1 MRRGSSAHCRAVLGG
16 AASITVACLLSP
28 GQVRAYDVSAPA
40 ILQDFESSYLSIEN
54 KLPDLQA
61 AGFGQVYLPPPGLT
75 TNGLSV
81 GYDVYDR
88 FNLGTAAQPTL
99 YGTQNEFA
107 QVVKD
112 VHQIGGNVY
121 ADLLWNSSGE
131 MNLGT
136 SGFAASGGYP
146 GLAVT
151 LQDTNPNAPGYNTQG
166 INDVDGDYHSAYD
179 SSTYGQRVAGLDDI
193 AQEKQYYFIR
203 NPTTAGNPLNIPAGT
218 TPWNGYL
225 ANVPTASNAQF
236 YPDLSGTSQTLYDAG
251 TGQTFTRY
259 NFNTANPLSGTAVAE
274 DAQGYLERYAQWMV
288 QVLGVDG
295 FRVDAAKNMEPSVL
309 NYLDQAVYNAS
320 NRTLLNGQRQQIFS
334 FSEVYDSSFATNQA
348 YIAKPNPSAPAN
360 EVQSDRDVEDYP
372 LYFAMAANLTSS
384 TSSNNWYN
392 VYQASID
399 VNDDGLMN
407 GSQGVKFVSNQDVT
421 APALSNVA
429 SAYTLM
435 LPGNAMVYYN
445 GRNFNNES
453 QSSSGGEF
461 PEGGGNDP
469 FNSRGDALGGPYG
482 NTITTLVDLR
492 NRYGRGDYHVDFI
505 SQNFFAFERQNSAL
519 VMLSNSSTPGFDSET
534 FATKFPAG
542 TYLLEQTGNA
552 GGSYSDPNGDIPKL
566 LIVGANGVVN
576 ARFLNNATYTKG
588 GGSTYSTGDGDLVYG
603 LPTPQSQN
611 GIVVTNV
618 SSVMAGNTFSTSA
631 SNTNQN
637 YQNGTER
644 FANVDVVTAPTF
656 QIQLSTQPAYLL
668 GNTAY
673 HDFDADGD
681 NALFKVD
688 DGSVILNGDAALDNT
703 TPGTTSYG
711 YQAFRTASTPGYGNI
726 ANGYNG
732 YYAQS
737 INTAGLSIGYHYL
750 STIAYRHSDDTTAPP
765 VYTDWSQTIYVDR
778 GTPSSTIA
786 SFAPF
791 ASSAGTYE
799 NRQLVINNTDTT
811 ASSEYVFLNLPAG
824 LTTSQILQM
833 VSTGNVKVDGVTYT
847 GGAAGQIDQNEFAYG
862 FNNIPNGNNEATVIT
877 YRPDGNY
884 AIQRFS
890 ADSISDLGHST
901 LNGYG
906 LGFIDGSSSLN
917 DQDVL
922 DFDDEVKANA
932 APATYQQLFDPAA
945 DLNGDG
951 LVDLTDFQEFGSL
964 LTRNDAPAGVMAY
977 YQSLLQSVPE
987 PGSAVWVGAG
997 LLIAAARGRQR
1008 IVG

>member
-1 MRRGSSAHCRAVLGG
+1 MA
-16 AASITVACLLSP
+16 
-28 GQVRAYDVSAPA
+28 
-40 ILQDFESSYLSIEN
+40 IEN
-54 KLPDLQA
+54 KIPDFEA

-88 FNLGTAAQPTL
+88 FDLGTAAQPTL
-99 YGTQNEFA
+99 YGTQNEFE

-112 VHQIGGNVY
+112 VHQVGGNVY

-136 SGFAASGGYP
+136 TGFAASGGYP

-151 LQDTNPNAPGYNTQG
+151 LQSTNPNAPGYNTQG

-193 AQEKQYYFIR
+193 AQEKQYYLIR
-203 NPTTAGNPLNIPAGT
+203 NPTTPGNPLNIPQGT

-236 YPDLSGTSQTLYDAG
+236 YPDSSGTSQTLYDAG
-251 TGQTFTRY
+251 TGQAFTRY
-259 NFNTANPLSGTAVAE
+259 DFNTANPLSGTAVAE
-274 DAQGYLERYAQWMV
+274 TAQGYLERYAQWMV
-288 QVLGVDG
+288 QVMGVDG
-295 FRVDAAKNMEPSVL
+295 FRVDAAKNMDPSVL

-360 EVQSDRDVEDYP
+360 EVQSNRDVEDYP
-372 LYFAMAANLTSS
+372 LYFAMDANLTGN
-384 TSSNNWYN
+384 TSSNSWYN
-392 VYQASID
+392 VYKASID
-399 VNDDGLMN
+399 VNDDGLIN

-421 APALSNVA
+421 APTLSNVA
-429 SAYTLM
+429 YAYTLM

-453 QSSSGGEF
+453 SSSSGGDF
-461 PEGGGNDP
+461 PEGGTADP
-469 FNSRGDALGGPYG
+469 YDARGDALGGPYG
-482 NTITTLVDLR
+482 NAITTLVDLR
-492 NRYGRGDYHVDFI
+492 NRYGRGDYQVDFI
-505 SQNFFAFERQNSAL
+505 SQNQFAFERQGSSL

-534 FATKFPAG
+534 FGTRFSAG

-552 GGSYSDPNGDIPKL
+552 GGSYADPNGDIPKL

-588 GGSTYSTGDGDLVYG
+588 GGSTYSTGDGYLIYG
-603 LPTPQSQN
+603 LPTPQSQK
-611 GIVVTNV
+611 GIVLTNV
-618 SSVMAGNTFSTSA
+618 SSVMAGNTFDTSS
-631 SNTNQN
+631 SNTNQGF
-637 YQNGTER
+637 QNGTER

-656 QIQLSTQPAYLL
+656 QLQLSTQAAYLL

-688 DGSVILNGDAALDNT
+688 DGSVIYNGDAALDNT
-703 TPGTTSYG
+703 TPGATSYG
-711 YQAFRTASTPGYGNI
+711 YQAFRTASTPGYENV

-732 YYAQS
+732 YYAQT
-737 INTAGLSIGYHYL
+737 INSAGMSIGYHYL
-750 STIAYRHSDDTTAPP
+750 SVIAYRHSDDPNSPP
-765 VYTDWSQTIYVDR
+765 VYTDWTQTIYVDR
-778 GTPSSTIA
+778 GTPTSTIA

-791 ASSAGTYE
+791 ASSPGTYE
-799 NRQLVINNTDTT
+799 NRQLIINNTDTT
-811 ASSEYVFLNLPAG
+811 ASSEAVFLNLPAG
-824 LTTSQILQM
+824 VTNAQILAM
-833 VSTGNVKVDGVTYT
+833 LSSCKDTVNGVTYS
-847 GGAAGQIDQNEFAYG
+847 GGAAGQIDQNEYAYG

-877 YRPDGNY
+877 FRPDGNY
-884 AIQRFS
+884 SIQRFGAS
-890 ADSISDLGHST
+890 TVADLGHST

-906 LGFIDGSSSLN
+906 LGYLDGSSTLN

-922 DFDDEVKANA
+922 AFYDEVEANLN
-932 APATYQQLFDPAA
+932 PATYQMVFDPAA

-951 LVDLTDFQEFGSL
+951 LVDVTDFRQFGTL
-964 LTRNDAPAGVMAY
+964 LQHEDASPAVISY
-977 YQSLLQSVPE
+977 YNQLLQSVPE
-987 PGSAVWVGAG
+987 PSSVAVMGVGLA
-997 LLIAAARGRQR
+997 LAAKRHRR
-1008 IVG
+1008 SR